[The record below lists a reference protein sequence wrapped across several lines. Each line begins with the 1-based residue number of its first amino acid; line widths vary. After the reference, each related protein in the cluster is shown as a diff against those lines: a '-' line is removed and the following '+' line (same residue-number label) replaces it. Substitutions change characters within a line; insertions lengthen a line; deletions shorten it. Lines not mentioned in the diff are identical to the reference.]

1 MARRTGT
8 RPARRS
14 ASVGGADRAGPARL
28 ASLAGARPERP
39 PSSPELSPPTRRLPC
54 RPGTAPALFYARVV
68 HRWDEDDHAAITRY
82 YRDLAARRSFARVID
97 EARPYRDLFPLPWP
111 ADLDE
116 PHVPR

>member
-28 ASLAGARPERP
+28 ASLAFGLAD
-39 PSSPELSPPTRRLPC
+39 C
-54 RPGTAPALFYARVV
+54 AAAPALFYARVV

-82 YRDLAARRSFARVID
+82 HRDLAARRSFARVID

-116 PHVPR
+116 PHLPR